1 MRTSRLKR
9 VPAFFFASQ
18 SGHEP
23 VREWLMALE
32 RGDRKVIGRALMTLE
47 FGWPVGMPLSRP
59 MGHGLHEL
67 RVTASSRREARVF
80 FYIDRQERLI
90 LLHSII
96 KTARSTPRHDLD
108 LARRR
113 MREHQRGI
121 R

>member
-9 VPAFFFASQ
+9 VPAFFFANQ

-32 RGDRKVIGRALMTLE
+32 RNDRRIVGRALMTLE

-59 MGHGLHEL
+59 MGNGLHEL
-67 RVTASSRREARVF
+67 RVIVSSRREARVF
-80 FYIDRQERLI
+80 FYIDRGQRLI
-90 LLHSII
+90 LLHAII
-96 KTARSTPRHDLD
+96 KTTRSTPRHDLD

-113 MREHQRGI
+113 MREHQRSL